1 MKYTVKRQHYGD
13 RLYNEGDEREADPQ
27 AVAHLVRQGV
37 LVEAKAA
44 PAPKNKAAPAV
55 KNKAK

>member
-13 RLYNEGDEREADPQ
+13 RLYSKGDEREADPQ
-27 AVAHLVRQGV
+27 TVAHLVRQGV
-37 LVEAKAA
+37 LAEAKAA
-44 PAPKNKAAPAV
+44 PEPKNKMAPAV

>member
-13 RLYNEGDEREADPQ
+13 RLYNAGDEREADPQ
-27 AVAHLVRQGV
+27 MVAHLVRQGV

-44 PAPKNKAAPAV
+44 PAPKNKAVIPP